1 MASRILGMG
10 DVLSLI
16 EKAEAA
22 IDTDDALALERK
34 IKKDGFTLEDFRGV
48 FQQMKKMGPLQD
60 VLGMIPG
67 LNKKALNSVQVDDKK
82 IIRMEAILDSM
93 TKRERLYPAILNGS
107 RRKRI
112 AKGSGTS
119 VPEVNRLIKQ
129 FMQTRKVLKKFG
141 KGKMR
146 DMGSLLFNQ

>member
-1 MASRILGMG
+1 
-10 DVLSLI
+10 
-16 EKAEAA
+16 
-22 IDTDDALALERK
+22 
-34 IKKDGFTLEDFRGV
+34 
-48 FQQMKKMGPLQD
+48 
-60 VLGMIPG
+60 MIPG
-67 LNKKALNSVQVDDKK
+67 LNRKALNSVQVDDKK
-82 IIRMEAILDSM
+82 ITRMEAILDSM
-93 TKRERLYPAILNGS
+93 TKRERLYPSILNGS

-146 DMGSLLFNQ
+146 DMGSLLLNS